1 MPPFRTILILA
12 LLCALAPTV
21 TVADTTYTD
30 PRRPS
35 FTLLVPSAWTIVR
48 TDTGVDLKHGDAAEV
63 TLFVYGKAIDP
74 NDFMR
79 NALPQIKEQHKD
91 FRLIDQGACLFG
103 KESGAYAVYS
113 GVGPKG
119 PALKVKLV
127 TMTNG
132 QLTYVMFEQAPPDKY
147 EDEKAAMQRIQDS
160 FQPESLSASED
171 STQKLDALHDA
182 GAISDEEYAARKRGE
197 SIFRDS
203 RDPAYVVAVP
213 AGWRALKNDTGV
225 KLEKLPAGAGI
236 AQVWV
241 QPQANSPAAVLSN
254 LELQMQQQLKQF
266 RKLEQGEVRF
276 GGLQG
281 AYISFTGLGTAG
293 KPVLMKAVVAAN
305 SKNTF
310 LMVMMADLDQY
321 NVIKADWDHIQ
332 QSFAI
337 EGVGPRTGND

>member
-1 MPPFRTILILA
+1 MRTFRNFSILFSLC
-12 LLCALAPTV
+12 LLTPAV
-21 TVADTTYTD
+21 TVGDTTYTD

-48 TDTGVDLKHGDAAEV
+48 TDTGVDLKHGDDAEV

-79 NALPQIKEQHKD
+79 NALPQVKQQHKD
-91 FRLIDQGACLFG
+91 FRLIEQGACLFG
-103 KESGAYAVYS
+103 RESGAYAIYT

-147 EDEKAAMQRIQDS
+147 EDEKGTMQRIQDS
-160 FQPESLSASED
+160 FLPESVGASQEG
-171 STQKLDALHDA
+171 TQKLEALHDA

-197 SIFRDS
+197 GVFRDA

-213 AGWRALKNDTGV
+213 AGWRALKNETGV

-241 QPQANSPAAVLSN
+241 QPQSNSPAAVLSN

-266 RKLEQGEVRF
+266 RMLEQGEVRF

-281 AYISFTGLGTAG
+281 VYSSFTGLGTSG
-293 KPVLMKAVVAAN
+293 KPVLMKAVVTAN
-305 SKNTF
+305 GKYAF

-321 NVIKADWDHIQ
+321 NAIKAEWDHIQ

-337 EGVGPRTGND
+337 EGVGPHAGND